1 MNKQRKTSHIL
12 NVFQYDA
19 DGHVVLPA
27 SLTLT
32 VPPAGNDN
40 SAKVTTTAWVRTYVS
55 GLSYQGAITLT
66 VTGTSG
72 AATLVGN
79 TLNIPTYTLV
89 GLGGQAALSGT
100 GFVKISGT
108 TISYDTSTYATE
120 TYVGTAI
127 ANLVDSS
134 PATLD
139 TLNELAAAL
148 GDDPNFATTVA
159 TSIGT
164 KQAQLNG
171 TGFVKVSGTT
181 VSYDNSTYL
190 TTGTAGTTY
199 VPYTGASTDLV
210 LGANNFSAKRVS
222 VLKSSDGYSGFTSNY
237 LFLQTGSSTT
247 NVGTDGISLFS
258 KPNTRALVINY
269 DIGGTNYSATLDAA
283 LLTASRTFEF
293 PNASGVL
300 ALTSN
305 IPSLTGYVPY
315 TGATGIVNLG
325 TNDISAGHFNAT
337 GDGGGGVLNLF
348 KAASRTVGGSDAANT
363 ISIWADGT
371 SIGFNDWVDG
381 NTRTAKFSVASITN
395 NATRTYT
402 LPNADGTLALT
413 SNLSSYLPLS
423 GGTLTGALSGTT
435 ATFSG
440 NITLTSGY
448 IDMPWASDT
457 RTIWERYYSASYFQR
472 ISSNGT
478 LRQLR
483 LESNGAYGNASIV
496 LDGQSNTTVTA
507 TITSDTFVATGAATF
522 TSTISSN
529 DYIKATCTTSFNGD
543 GIRVYASATGAGGS
557 QPGIGFWTAAGSKR
571 FITQLDVSSD
581 TWNVVNATGSNWMTI
596 LQGGNVGV
604 GTQTINSK
612 LTIYEGDIR
621 LWKTHI
627 INDTASWKANINF
640 TDEIDRLGARITG
653 ERTAWDGAPMGIGFD
668 TGGVGTVTR
677 KMSITQTGVNFGS
690 NNSTII
696 GADGGNGYIYSYS
709 AGNPTIYI
717 EAAGTVAFLNSGGTF
732 VGTTTR
738 WNGEKFGVQ
747 TTNSASWSAIP
758 SLVRL
763 TNYVSGGISKITFTD
778 SSIIDG
784 WFGMVPISGG
794 SYFAMGFSGYTE
806 QGFKLYQNG
815 NLSISGAS
823 TFSGSVSISST
834 LAVSSTLTAN
844 SGFAGYNTDG
854 LFSANARPC
863 EIITPNGTGRIRLG
877 YNDYG
882 GGQYWGRIGFFGPT
896 NWSIGH
902 VGSAGNDLSIGVNYR
917 GENLYLY
924 ANGNYSFTGS
934 NVSDFRLKQNINKL
948 EINAVDSLLSLT
960 PKSYYMKA
968 NTGLIRYGFIAQ
980 EVQEVLPD
988 LINGIEADDN
998 YLGLDYN
1005 GITAVLVKAV
1015 QEQQL
1020 QIQELKNKLD
1030 SLIQN

>member
-1 MNKQRKTSHIL
+1 MFTNYTGSQNTAIGVNSLLNNTSGSSNVAVGLDAMQHNTTGNSNTALGYNAGTHLTNGITPNETTSTSVYLGRDTKASASGNANETVIGYNAIGNGSNTVTIGNSSVTANYLKGSVNAGSFVKTGGTSSQFL
-12 NVFQYDA
+12 KA
-19 DGHVVLPA
+19 DG
-27 SLTLT
+27 S
-32 VPPAGNDN
+32 
-40 SAKVTTTAWVRTYVS
+40 
-55 GLSYQGAITLT
+55 
-66 VTGTSG
+66 
-72 AATLVGN
+72 
-79 TLNIPTYTLV
+79 
-89 GLGGQAALSGT
+89 
-100 GFVKISGT
+100 
-108 TISYDTSTYATE
+108 
-120 TYVGTAI
+120 
-127 ANLVDSS
+127 VDS
-134 PATLD
+134 
-139 TLNELAAAL
+139 N
-148 GDDPNFATTVA
+148 
-159 TSIGT
+159 
-164 KQAQLNG
+164 
-171 TGFVKVSGTT
+171 
-181 VSYDNSTYL
+181 TYL
-190 TTGTAGTTY
+190 TTSS
-199 VPYTGASTDLV
+199 AST
-210 LGANNFSAKRVS
+210 S
-222 VLKSSDGYSGFTSNY
+222 
-237 LFLQTGSSTT
+237 
-247 NVGTDGISLFS
+247 
-258 KPNTRALVINY
+258 
-269 DIGGTNYSATLDAA
+269 
-283 LLTASRTFEF
+283 
-293 PNASGVL
+293 
-300 ALTSN
+300 
-305 IPSLTGYVPY
+305 YVPY
-315 TGATGIVNLG
+315 TGATTLVNLG